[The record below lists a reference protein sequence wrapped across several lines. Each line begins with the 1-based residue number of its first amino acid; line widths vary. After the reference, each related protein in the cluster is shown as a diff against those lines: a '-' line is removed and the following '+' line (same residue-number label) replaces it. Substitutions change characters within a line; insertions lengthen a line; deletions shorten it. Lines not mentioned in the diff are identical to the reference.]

1 MVTGTIKRNL
11 CPFIWFW
18 LLLFFSP
25 SLGSAADSMPGLTV
39 GESGGDLYAQQ
50 DVGAIPIAKLQKGEE
65 LTPLAEAV
73 GQETWY
79 LVRTRQGVVG
89 WVHAAQVT
97 LSEQVK
103 QTFKEQ
109 QVSTWSAR
117 TNSGRTFDG
126 TWTVAPGPSADKAS
140 GTWTLRD
147 GAGTVAARGTWS
159 AQKFATGW
167 SGVWRATRDGQPGEI
182 AGSWTADLPQ
192 GRGSRFAELFEAAA
206 RNAIRGIWN
215 AGSNSGSWSI
225 RVAK

>member
-1 MVTGTIKRNL
+1 MVTGTIRRNF
-11 CPFIWFW
+11 CPYIWFW
-18 LLLFFSP
+18 LWLFFSP
-25 SLGSAADSMPGLTV
+25 ALVSAADSMAALTV
-39 GESGGDLYAQQ
+39 GESGADLYAQQ
-50 DVGAIPIAKLQKGEE
+50 DVGSVPIAKLQKGEE

-79 LVRTRQGVVG
+79 LVRTRQGGVG
-89 WVHAAQVT
+89 WVRAAQVT

-126 TWTVAPGPSADKAS
+126 TWTVEAGATADKAS

-167 SGVWRATRDGQPGEI
+167 RGVWRATREGQPGEVT
-182 AGSWTADLPQ
+182 GSWTADFPQ

-206 RNAIRGIWN
+206 RDAIRGIWN
-215 AGSNSGSWSI
+215 AGGNSGSWSI